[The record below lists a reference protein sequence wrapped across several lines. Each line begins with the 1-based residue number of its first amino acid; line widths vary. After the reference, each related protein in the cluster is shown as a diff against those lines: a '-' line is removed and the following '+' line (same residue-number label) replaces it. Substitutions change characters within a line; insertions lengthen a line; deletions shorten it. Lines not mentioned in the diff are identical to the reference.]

1 MNSREPNSPDW
12 SGLLALEDELS
23 IEDVARLDDYET
35 IKEEPLEELPE
46 PPAITEL
53 TAEEETVAAAL
64 PIRPRPITPIPIR
77 PIYRTISGRYR
88 SCPRNWELE
97 LRIDVDGSRS
107 MRRISGDYYRI
118 SGSTKTYYGS
128 FVVNTPSISYSSS
141 VVRITGIASTT
152 WTTTYNKLQ
161 VTVARHNIYMPPA
174 AAHAQWMTRTNRRGS
189 AYTCIYESRYF
200 RSVRYEQDYVR
211 GVTPFTSYDTGL
223 LPSGGR
229 RRTLTVQRA
238 FAEAGIEMQSTG
250 GWNEIPISDAG
261 SDAKWSNAEL
271 HAAMVRQFS
280 LWRDVPQWAVWLLAA
295 HLHVYG
301 TGLYGIM
308 FDQQG
313 KQRQGCA
320 VFHAGIGGTTPVK
333 LRDQI
338 YTYVHELG
346 HCFNLFH
353 SFHKRYMTPPMPN
366 RLDSRSWMN
375 YPRNYRRSDGTGGS
389 AAFWNDFAFQFDN
402 LEIVHL
408 RHAFRN
414 NIIMG
419 GNPFGTGAALEDP
432 EAFADP
438 VEDNSGLK
446 LELEAPKSF
455 ALGEP
460 VVVEIILR
468 LNDARGKT
476 VHKQTLLH
484 PNFGFVQIGIRKP
497 SGQVYIYEPL
507 MEHCVEAE
515 TTMLDSEQCPALY
528 ESAYIGYGKDGF
540 YFDQVG
546 VYTLRATYFA
556 LDGSEVMSDVMNLR
570 VREPL
575 SSADE
580 EVADLFF
587 GDDQGSLLYL
597 LGSDCEYLE
606 SGNNA
611 FAEVLDKHSDHPL
624 AVYAQLVLGTNL
636 GREFKSFTPDREIV
650 ARKPNSKESIKY
662 LKSVVTASKGEAGV
676 DNITLNATMRCL
688 ADVQKEA
695 GDTKGSKDTLK
706 SMVDI
711 FTKKK
716 FKAHV
721 IDLIKVQ
728 AKM

>member
-12 SGLLALEDELS
+12 SGLQAYEAELS
-23 IEDVARLDDYET
+23 IEDVAQLIDYDT
-35 IKEEPLEELPE
+35 IEEEPLEGVPELPMVSE
-46 PPAITEL
+46 P
-53 TAEEETVAAAL
+53 TAEEETAAAVAL
-64 PIRPRPITPIPIR
+64 PITPVPLK
-77 PIYRTISGRYR
+77 PIYRTVSGRYR

-97 LRIDVDGSRS
+97 VRVDVDGSRS
-107 MRRISGDYYRI
+107 LRRLSGDYYRI

-128 FVVNTPSISYSSS
+128 FVVDAPSISFSSS
-141 VVRITGIASTT
+141 LVRITGTAYTT
-152 WTTTYNKLQ
+152 WPTYYNKIQ
-161 VTVARHNIYMPPA
+161 ITIARDNIFMPPA
-174 AAHAQWMTRTNRRGS
+174 AAHAQWMTSTNRRGG
-189 AYTCIYESRYF
+189 AYTCLFESRYF
-200 RSVRYEQDYVR
+200 RSVRYEQDYVK

-223 LPSGGR
+223 LPSGGH

-238 FAEAGIEMQSTG
+238 YAEAGIEMQSTG
-250 GWNEIPISDAG
+250 GWNEVPISGAG
-261 SDAKWSNAEL
+261 TNARWSNSEL
-271 HAAMVRQFS
+271 HAAMVGQFS
-280 LWRDVPQWAVWLLAA
+280 LWRDNPQWAVWLLAA
-295 HLHVYG
+295 HLHDYG

-308 FDQQG
+308 FDQLG

-353 SFHKRYMTPPMPN
+353 SFHKKYMTPPVPN
-366 RLDSRSWMN
+366 RLNARSWMN
-375 YPRNYRRSDGTGGS
+375 YPRNYRRSDGTGGA
-389 AAFWNDFAFQFDN
+389 AAFWNDFPFQFDN
-402 LEIVHL
+402 LEVIHL

-419 GNPFGTGAALEDP
+419 GNPFGVGAALEDP

-438 VEDNSGLK
+438 IVDNSGLK
-446 LELEAPKSF
+446 LDLEAPKSF

-468 LNDARGKT
+468 LNDLRGKT
-476 VHKQTLLH
+476 VHRQALLH

-497 SGQVYIYEPL
+497 NGQVNLYEPL
-507 MEHCVEAE
+507 LEHCVEVE
-515 TTMLDSEQCPALY
+515 TTMLDPEKCPALY

-546 VYTLRATYFA
+546 MYKLRATYFA
-556 LDGSEVMSDVMNLR
+556 MDGSEVMSEVMNLR

-587 GDDQGSLLYL
+587 GDDQGTLLYL
-597 LGSDCEYLE
+597 LGSDSEYLE
-606 SGNNA
+606 SGNKA
-611 FAEVLDKHSDHPL
+611 FGGVLDKYSDHPM

-650 ARKPNSKESIKY
+650 ARKAKSEDSIKY
-662 LKSVVTASKGEAGV
+662 LKSVVASSEGETGL
-676 DNITLNATMRCL
+676 DNISLNATMRCL
-688 ADVQKEA
+688 ANVQKAA
-695 GDTKGSKDTLK
+695 GDTKGAKETLK
-706 SMVDI
+706 LMLDI
-711 FTKKK
+711 FNKKK
-716 FKAHV
+716 FRAHV
-721 IDLIKVQ
+721 LGFIKMQ
-728 AKM
+728 AKI